1 MKGTRPLDNDEI
13 RLVSACFDG
22 TYEVRN
28 RGLFLLGVSTGGR
41 ISELLSLRIGD
52 VYQNEKPVTD
62 LLFDKSIVKGGE
74 VSRAVPVNTDGMRAI
89 EDLVRWHRE
98 QYRTLPKT
106 RPLFPSRNGNGRKR
120 MTRRAAHNVL
130 KKAFEAAG
138 LNGHLATHS
147 LRKSFAQ
154 RLYEQSGDVFAVQE
168 MLGHKS
174 IATTQKYLG
183 VNYASVRVSLQK
195 MSLDGEL
202 HESGQTSE
210 SFQFLG
216 RDLLRKQLAKRSHHL
231 SGTVDKYTRARYDTH
246 KPLPIGAI
254 LNGYPY
260 RGTAKGKRH
269 IGSSRHNEKTE

>member
-13 RLVSACFDG
+13 RLVSACFTG

-89 EDLVRWHRE
+89 EDLIRWHRAA
-98 QYRTLPKT
+98 YRTVPKS
-106 RPLFPSRNGNGRKR
+106 RPLFPSRNGKGKQR

-130 KKAFEAAG
+130 KSAFEAAG

-154 RLYEQSGDVFAVQE
+154 RLYEQTGDVFAVQE

-183 VNYASVRVSLQK
+183 VNYASIRDALQK
-195 MSLDGEL
+195 MSLDSEL
-202 HESGQTSE
+202 HESN
-210 SFQFLG
+210 
-216 RDLLRKQLAKRSHHL
+216 LL
-231 SGTVDKYTRARYDTH
+231 
-246 KPLPIGAI
+246 
-254 LNGYPY
+254 
-260 RGTAKGKRH
+260 
-269 IGSSRHNEKTE
+269 GSSIKKIKDETLFLELALRGYDLSKLRDPDETQPPAGEIVKIS